1 MAVGPRAEQMTQPS
15 SPAARADTVRVVG
28 ILMMVQSLG
37 SMSGLWLPSIA
48 PAVAADIGIDASMI
62 GYQVLTMYIGAMTTS
77 LMAGGMIARYGPW
90 RTTQISAVLF
100 GLGQLS
106 IATAW
111 IPTMALGSLVIGFG
125 YGLVNPPASHLLA
138 QVTTPK
144 NRNFVFSIRY
154 TGMPIG
160 GVLAGL
166 IAPSAA
172 LAIGWRTSLFIT
184 IAFAFF
190 CVIVMQPWRA
200 RWDHDRNRDARVW
213 RNPLSDVV
221 IAWRHPPLRW
231 ICFLGFLFAGIQI
244 SLTSFTVTMLVE
256 DVGYTLVAAGI
267 ALSCIQVAGVIGR
280 VSWGAIADRFQAG
293 FMVLAVI
300 GAISFVCA
308 MLAVTLSD
316 AWSTILVYVLFF
328 VFGFAAMGWNGVC
341 MGEVAR
347 LSRPGLAGNMTGAV
361 LFFTFSGVVGGPV
374 AFAAAHAVTGRY
386 TTTFILTGGL
396 ALLGVGAILI
406 GRAKAKQFG
415 TETLPT

>member
-1 MAVGPRAEQMTQPS
+1 
-15 SPAARADTVRVVG
+15 
-28 ILMMVQSLG
+28 
-37 SMSGLWLPSIA
+37 
-48 PAVAADIGIDASMI
+48 
-62 GYQVLTMYIGAMTTS
+62 
-77 LMAGGMIARYGPW
+77 
-90 RTTQISAVLF
+90 
-100 GLGQLS
+100 
-106 IATAW
+106 
-111 IPTMALGSLVIGFG
+111 
-125 YGLVNPPASHLLA
+125 
-138 QVTTPK
+138 
-144 NRNFVFSIRY
+144 
-154 TGMPIG
+154 
-160 GVLAGL
+160 
-166 IAPSAA
+166 
-172 LAIGWRTSLFIT
+172 
-184 IAFAFF
+184 
-190 CVIVMQPWRA
+190 
-200 RWDHDRNRDARVW
+200 
-213 RNPLSDVV
+213 
-221 IAWRHPPLRW
+221 
-231 ICFLGFLFAGIQI
+231 
-244 SLTSFTVTMLVE
+244 MLVE

-316 AWSTILVYVLFF
+316 AWSTVLVYVLFF